1 MSNSGG
7 SYWWEG
13 SRSSQWGLPCRKWN
27 YDLYIVGWDCL
38 EWLAAGKPPFSSWV
52 ERTIFLYSLTQGISS
67 GVRRPELNLSLLTP
81 GLEINFV
88 DQALERLSA
97 VGWYLDNDPIT
108 LSARF
113 KEEPS
118 INKII
123 AEKKDQVG
131 VSEAKD
137 DLRSRRDTIFA
148 NKLFTLVAAPEGTYI
163 DAEDVRQVNRT
174 LKKYR
179 SQGKERISNLSEYLQ
194 RFSDAV
200 DYDYFHAIGLPIGSG
215 EVESAHRYIPQK
227 RLKIPP
233 FDLAPRY
240 Y

>member
-1 MSNSGG
+1 M
-7 SYWWEG
+7 
-13 SRSSQWGLPCRKWN
+13 
-27 YDLYIVGWDCL
+27 
-38 EWLAAGKPPFSSWV
+38 
-52 ERTIFLYSLTQGISS
+52 
-67 GVRRPELNLSLLTP
+67 RRPELNLSLLTP

-97 VGWYLDNDPIT
+97 VEWYLDNDPIT

-148 NKLFTLVAAPEGTYI
+148 SKLFTLVTAPEGTYI

-179 SQGKERISNLSEYLQ
+179 GQGKERISNLSEYLQ

-227 RLKIPP
+227 RLKIPL
-233 FDLAPRY
+233 FDLASRY